1 MLINA
6 MTPATTALTANPTTA
21 TRALGSRSGSSLEVA
36 DLSKQRTGYGQLDP
50 DHGLEELNRHATF
63 SINSH

>member
-1 MLINA
+1 
-6 MTPATTALTANPTTA
+6 LTANPTTA